1 MYACVQ
7 FGYKLNIM
15 HTMLWL
21 GFKFYNNK
29 CQEKVQVDIYIQ
41 LNFKKNLYVVKLC
54 LDFQS
59 SNSFS

>member
-41 LNFKKNLYVVKLC
+41 LNFQKKSVC
-54 LDFQS
+54 G
-59 SNSFS
+59 